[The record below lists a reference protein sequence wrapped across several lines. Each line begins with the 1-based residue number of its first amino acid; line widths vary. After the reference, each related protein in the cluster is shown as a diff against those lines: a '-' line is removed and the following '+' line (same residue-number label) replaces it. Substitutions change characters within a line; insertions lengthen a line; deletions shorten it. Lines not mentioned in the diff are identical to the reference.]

1 MEKFDSAL
9 TLVAVLAGTSLLALA
24 ARRFHRRSRLPDM
37 PGWALA
43 DCRYGAV
50 LTWFLLGGSIF
61 TAYTFIAVPGRTFG
75 IGALGFFSLAYTG
88 MLAPILF
95 VLLPRLWS
103 AAKRTGSVT
112 IADHVRARYN
122 SPGLMLAVALT
133 GILATMPYIALQLV
147 GVRAVLMAV
156 GLYPAGLAGDLALSA
171 VFGVLAV
178 ATFNTGLRVPA
189 LISVAKG
196 ALVFGATLGITV
208 AILHE
213 FDGFGPMFAAA
224 SERAVESPHVDMLIR
239 PDDHLAFV
247 SLAVGSALALPMYPH
262 VLTATFAA
270 KGPDTLRKAVIGI
283 PAWTLVLGLFG
294 LLGIAALAAGVA
306 APPGNAE
313 VAAPLLV
320 ADLLPAVASGI
331 VFGAIAV
338 GALVPA
344 AVMSVAFA
352 ALFTRNVY
360 VEFFAPHT
368 TPKGE
373 VRVAR
378 WVSLLAKVAAL
389 GFVFGLRDQVA
400 INLQLLG
407 SLWILQ
413 TLPTVA
419 IGLFTNW
426 LHPRALLAG
435 WAVGMAGGTWLAVA
449 GGFSSLVHFS
459 PIPVPVSVGL
469 LALALNLVVAT
480 ALTVAFNAMS
490 VPRTSRHRYPAE
502 VE

>member
-1 MEKFDSAL
+1 MEELDSAL
-9 TLVAVLAGTSLLALA
+9 TLIAVLAGTSLLALA

-37 PGWALA
+37 RDWALA
-43 DCRYGAV
+43 DSRYGAV
-50 LTWFLLGGSIF
+50 ITWFLLGGSVF

-75 IGALGFFSLAYTG
+75 VGALGFFSLAYTG

-95 VLLPRLWS
+95 VLLPRMW
-103 AAKRTGSVT
+103 AAARRTGSVT
-112 IADHVRARYN
+112 IADHVRAKYD

-133 GILATMPYIALQLV
+133 GMLATMPYVALQLV
-147 GVRAVLMAV
+147 GVRAVLFAV
-156 GLYPAGLAGDLALSA
+156 GLYPAGIVGDLALTA
-171 VFGVLAV
+171 VFAVLAV
-178 ATFNTGLRVPA
+178 ATFNTGLRAPA

-196 ALVFGATLGITV
+196 VLVFGATFGFTLAV
-208 AILHE
+208 LRE

-224 SERAVESPHVDMLIR
+224 SERAVGSPHVDMLIQ
-239 PDDHLAFV
+239 PEEYLAFAT
-247 SLAVGSALALPMYPH
+247 LALGSALALPMYPH
-262 VLTATFAA
+262 VLTAAFAA
-270 KGPDTLRKAVIGI
+270 KGPETLRRAVIGI
-283 PAWTLVLGLFG
+283 PAWTMVLGLFG
-294 LLGIAALAAGVA
+294 LLGVAALAAGIA

-320 ADLLPAVASGI
+320 AHMLPAVASGA

-344 AVMSVAFA
+344 AVMSVALA

-449 GGFSSLVHFS
+449 GGFSSLVHFPS
-459 PIPVPVSVGL
+459 FSVSVGM
-469 LALALNLVVAT
+469 LALVLNLVVA
-480 ALTVAFNAMS
+480 AGLTMIFDAAGL
-490 VPRTSRHRYPAE
+490 PRAE
-502 VE
+502 QPRGAAGVD